1 MLGLARQQLRFSR
14 RSPAITGQG
23 AIFTHHPVAGTITA
37 SEFAAQA
44 PATALPPAAGQYA
57 LPPGGSCGSH
67 PPGSAAAP
75 ARPAAETRCPAD
87 PAAAIPAA
95 GCRRGGRKSRPSA
108 DKIRVAFTQLGI
120 GKAPAQVVEQ
130 CRIVITRQHRA
141 DAALAL
147 RHRATTQRAVA
158 RGPVTTVAAPPR
170 RNWLAVIPNAA
181 SAAII
186 AAAVGKTSRQRGAGH
201 RYPLLQRFPQALR
214 PPRLLPGFRGHAG
227 DGFK

>member
-14 RSPAITGQG
+14 RSPTITGQG
-23 AIFTHHPVAGTITA
+23 AIFTHHPVAGNNHRQRIRRTG
-37 SEFAAQA
+37 
-44 PATALPPAAGQYA
+44 AGHGSYRPRLA
-57 LPPGGSCGSH
+57 NMLRPGGSCGSR

-108 DKIRVAFTQLGI
+108 DKIGVAFTQLGI

-181 SAAII
+181 SAW
-186 AAAVGKTSRQRGAGH
+186 R
-201 RYPLLQRFPQALR
+201 
-214 PPRLLPGFRGHAG
+214 
-227 DGFK
+227 

>member
-23 AIFTHHPVAGTITA
+23 AIFTHHPVAGNNHRQRIRR
-37 SEFAAQA
+37 
-44 PATALPPAAGQYA
+44 AGAGHGSYRPRLA
-57 LPPGGSCGSH
+57 NMLCHGGSCGSR

-108 DKIRVAFTQLGI
+108 DKNRGRLHAARHWESAGA
-120 GKAPAQVVEQ
+120 GRRAMPHRYHPAAP
-130 CRIVITRQHRA
+130 RRRRA
-141 DAALAL
+141 RSAPP
-147 RHRATTQRAVA
+147 ATTQRAVA
-158 RGPVTTVAAPPR
+158 RGPVTTVPPR